1 MKKLFVAVIMIAM
14 SIPMIACEKY
24 DDFGSM
30 SLAQSSPKINTTV
43 VSIYPNARVVD
54 IDRELRT
61 YEVEIIDNG
70 VKREVILDLS
80 FGWIRTETEVRHVD
94 LPEAVT
100 SRIAAKYVGWRI
112 DDAKLIDTPD
122 GSHYRIE
129 IEKND
134 RDRTVKI
141 TAAGEII

>member
-1 MKKLFVAVIMIAM
+1 MLFLDYSIAFEECVNRWLAATESAVKFHWFSTTTTLEDILAIEFGCFLIEDATVFLLCGLENREGISIKEFGPLIA
-14 SIPMIACEKY
+14 I
-24 DDFGSM
+24 
-30 SLAQSSPKINTTV
+30 
-43 VSIYPNARVVD
+43 
-54 IDRELRT
+54 
-61 YEVEIIDNG
+61 
-70 VKREVILDLS
+70 
-80 FGWIRTETEVRHVD
+80 
-94 LPEAVT
+94 VT
-100 SRIAAKYVGWRI
+100 SRIAAKYAGWRI

>member
-1 MKKLFVAVIMIAM
+1 MKRLFSAVIMIAM
-14 SIPMIACEKY
+14 MIPMIACEKY
-24 DDFGSM
+24 DDFDVM
-30 SLAQSSPKINTTV
+30 SRVHNSTNINTAIV
-43 VSIYPNARVVD
+43 AIYPNARVVD

-61 YEVEIIDNG
+61 YEVEVIDNNI
-70 VKREVILDLS
+70 KREVILDLS
-80 FGWIRTETEVRHVD
+80 FNWVRTETDIRHTD

-100 SRIAAKYVGWRI
+100 NKLATKYAGWRI
-112 DDAKLIDTPD
+112 DDVKLIDTPN

-141 TAAGEII
+141 TAMGEII